1 MYNLSNL
8 YKIEKFQDG
17 EIILQHKNTK
27 DIIILNE
34 TASYILDLLLKYD
47 IIQAKEH
54 FISSFTNNNK
64 LNIKSLEED
73 FNTFVQNYE
82 YHKIIIF
89 R

>member
-1 MYNLSNL
+1 MYNLSNQ

-27 DIIILNE
+27 DIIILNK

-54 FISSFTNNNK
+54 FISSFSINNQS
-64 LNIKSLEED
+64 NIDSLEDD
-73 FNTFVQNYE
+73 FNTFVQNFE
-82 YHKIIIF
+82 NHKIIIF
-89 R
+89 